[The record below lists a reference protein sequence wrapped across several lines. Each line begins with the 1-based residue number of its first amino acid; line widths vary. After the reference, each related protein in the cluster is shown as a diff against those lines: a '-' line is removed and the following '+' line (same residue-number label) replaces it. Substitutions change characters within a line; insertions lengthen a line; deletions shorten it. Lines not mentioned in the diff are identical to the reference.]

1 MVHKYLNYFNSS
13 FSSIMT
19 LCFNTMTRHVEG
31 LGISPFIIFSLYA
44 FTLPPSGLLLAAIQQ
59 RIGRKSTAV
68 TSFLFTGLTAA
79 CNGIIMSIWKDLSVP
94 LVVGINVIGR
104 FGMSMCYGATIL
116 LSTELV
122 PTCIRSRGLALA
134 HLAGSAF
141 SFFSPYILHMGT
153 YYTAGP
159 SIILCLLFFFG
170 AYVCLMLP
178 ETKKRKLPITL
189 ADGENFGK
197 GDKMFDFLKKSSTKC
212 IVIES
217 ELDTVQKLMT

>member
-1 MVHKYLNYFNSS
+1 
-13 FSSIMT
+13 MT

-79 CNGIIMSIWKDLSVP
+79 CNGIIMSIWKD
-94 LVVGINVIGR
+94 R

-178 ETKKRKLPITL
+178 ETKNRKLPITL